1 MVGCKDLT
9 SIWQTGHGLLQ
20 DIRYLRRLVIKHCPQ
35 LLSLVAE
42 EEEEQQQHEFPNRLQ
57 YMELRDCECLVKL
70 PQALQNLSSLREI
83 SISNCPKLVSFP
95 EVGLP
100 SQLRFIDIEKCNAL
114 KYLPQAWMC
123 SSDTS
128 LERLSVTHCASLTCI
143 AKVLLPLNLK
153 RLVIKDCNNLHA
165 LVDEEEVSAFHEEIN
180 NSGSL
185 KYLTTWNP
193 LSNQFLKLHH
203 DHDRQHLSI
212 TMRLQ
217 VFSFP

>member
-1 MVGCKDLT
+1 MEY
-9 SIWQTGHGLLQ
+9 S
-20 DIRYLRRLVIKHCPQ
+20 
-35 LLSLVAE
+35 
-42 EEEEQQQHEFPNRLQ
+42 QQHEFPNRLQ

-128 LERLSVTHCASLTCI
+128 LERLSITHCASLTCI

-180 NSGSL
+180 NSGGSL
-185 KYLTTWNP
+185 KL
-193 LSNQFLKLHH
+193 FLHAADL
-203 DHDRQHLSI
+203 
-212 TMRLQ
+212 
-217 VFSFP
+217 